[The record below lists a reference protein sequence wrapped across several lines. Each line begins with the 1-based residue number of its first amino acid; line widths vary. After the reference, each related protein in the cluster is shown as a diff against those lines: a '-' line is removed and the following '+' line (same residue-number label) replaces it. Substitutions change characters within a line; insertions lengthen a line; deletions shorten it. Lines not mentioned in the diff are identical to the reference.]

1 MLPRAQAI
9 ITDILSVVNPL
20 NARFLG
26 VGNAGNRALG
36 SAALVLEHDGEPL
49 LVIDCGPDTLD
60 AFHAR
65 YGTLPSALFIT
76 HTHLDHVG
84 GLENLFYRACFAP
97 GGRRHDIRL
106 FVPAPLVAHLHQRI
120 ADYPDNI
127 AEGGVNFWDVL
138 RLVPVSRRFCLAG
151 FRFSVYPVR
160 HHAPDSAFG
169 LHLPGSFF
177 YSGDT
182 RPLPELMGTVAARDE
197 TLFHDCGLTG
207 NPSHTGLDDVL
218 REYSAGIRV
227 RLVAY
232 HYGSTDD
239 AATIRAAGLRAATVD
254 DTFILKNPA

>member
-1 MLPRAQAI
+1 MN
-9 ITDILSVVNPL
+9 TL

-26 VGNAGNRALG
+26 VGNAGNRMLG
-36 SAALVLEHDGEPL
+36 SAALVLERQGAPL
-49 LVIDCGPDTLD
+49 LLIDCGPDTLD
-60 AFHAR
+60 AFHTR
-65 YGTLPSALFIT
+65 YGILPPALFIT

-84 GLENLFYRACFAP
+84 GLENLFYRACFAAD
-97 GGRRHDIRL
+97 GRRHDIRL

-120 ADYPDNI
+120 ADYPSNI

-138 RLVPVSRRFCLAG
+138 RLVPVSRHFCLADLE
-151 FRFSVYPVR
+151 FSVYPVR
-160 HHAPDSAFG
+160 HHGPDSAFG

-182 RPLPELMGTVAARDE
+182 RPLPELMSTVAARDE
-197 TLFHDCGLTG
+197 TLFHDCGRVG

-218 REYSAGIRV
+218 REYSAGIRA

-239 AATIRAAGLRAATVD
+239 AAAIRAAGLRAATVD
-254 DTFILKNPA
+254 DHYSLQSSL